1 MKLTYGKGNLQT
13 QQGRLANGNRCLCIT
28 KHDKGH
34 PINSVPSE
42 WKIGSDESEIDV
54 ILEFENLESA
64 RTIQDELN
72 ELIAIWS
79 KEDGSKLSGENSPP
93 HFPMPKER

>member
-13 QQGRLANGNRCLCIT
+13 QQGRLANGNRCICIT
-28 KHDKGH
+28 KHDKGY
-34 PINSVPSE
+34 PINSVPSQ
-42 WKIGSDESEIDV
+42 WKTVADESEIDV

-79 KEDGSKLSGENSPP
+79 REDGTKLNETTSIET
-93 HFPMPKER
+93 K